1 MSQLASR
8 YRVIAADTRG
18 HGETDK
24 PDGPYSIAGFAA
36 DWAALL
42 DRLQVKQAC
51 VVGLSQGG
59 MVAQALALERPDL
72 VSRLV
77 LVATACRSHPAARE
91 NMEARI
97 LALADAG
104 PEAAARVAADSIF
117 SPAWRAANPAALSRF
132 LAWRCLAPAAPLIAA
147 MRAVYDFDLSGDLK
161 SIRVP
166 TLILSGTA
174 DTLTKPEAMREI
186 AGLISGAELHSI
198 EGAGHIIPVEKPDA
212 FAESLDRFLER
223 FPLALAHGHRTSAL
237 SDSVIYRSGDS
248 T

>member
-1 MSQLASR
+1 MSGWFPFPDAARAERIRTDRLTMFVVEAGSGVGAGEGPPVVLIHGLGWDSSLWYPTMSRLASR
-8 YRVIAADTRG
+8 HRVIAADTRG

-59 MVAQALALERPDL
+59 MVAQALALVRPDL

-77 LVATACRSHPAARE
+77 LVATVCRSNPAARDH
-91 NMEARI
+91 MEARI

-117 SPAWRAANPAALSRF
+117 SPAWRAENAGGLRLRSVRRPA
-132 LAWRCLAPAAPLIAA
+132 
-147 MRAVYDFDLSGDLK
+147 VDQG
-161 SIRVP
+161 
-166 TLILSGTA
+166 A
-174 DTLTKPEAMREI
+174 DTDPVGHCRHADKTRGN
-186 AGLISGAELHSI
+186 AGDCRADPGC
-198 EGAGHIIPVEKPDA
+198 
-212 FAESLDRFLER
+212 
-223 FPLALAHGHRTSAL
+223 
-237 SDSVIYRSGDS
+237 
-248 T
+248 